1 MTRRTIAIAA
11 VVVAATALTGCASQS
26 DPTSTQPHV
35 SVPAEAST
43 TPTSDA
49 GQPKITGPG
58 QVSAAPSSQAS
69 APADAE
75 DQIDA
80 AQEGA
85 AEGAASGFV
94 SAYVDKSITGD
105 AWAAGWMPYLTTQAQ
120 AAYEGTSQQAVPG
133 TTLRGTVTLED
144 GGTNGA
150 AIADVP
156 TDAGAYTVQLNQV
169 NGSWKVLRAIL
180 PGEDG

>member
-1 MTRRTIAIAA
+1 MNRTTLAIATAA
-11 VVVAATALTGCASQS
+11 VVAAALTGCAS
-26 DPTSTQPHV
+26 TTAQPSV
-35 SVPAEAST
+35 SVPAAAPTDSAT
-43 TPTSDA
+43 TES

-58 QVSAAPSSQAS
+58 QVSASASAVPQAS
-69 APADAE
+69 APTDAE
-75 DQIDA
+75 DPIGA

-85 AEGAASGFV
+85 ATGAASGFV
-94 SAYVDKSITGD
+94 SAYVDKSVSGD
-105 AWAAGWMPYLTTQAQ
+105 AWVQGWMPYLTTQAQ
-120 AAYEGTSQQAVPG
+120 AAYEGTSQRAVPG
-133 TTLRGTVTLED
+133 TTLTGTVTLED

-156 TDAGAYTVQLNQV
+156 TDAGTYTVQLNQV

>member
-1 MTRRTIAIAA
+1 MSRGAIAA
-11 VVVAATALTGCASQS
+11 AAAVVIVAALTGCAGQS
-26 DPTSTQPHV
+26 DPTSSKPQV
-35 SVPAEAST
+35 SVPAETSGAA
-43 TPTSDA
+43 TSDA

-58 QVSAAPSSQAS
+58 QVSASASAQPS

-75 DQIDA
+75 DPITA

-85 AEGAASGFV
+85 ATGAASGFV
-94 SAYVDKSITGD
+94 SAYIDKTVTGD
-105 AWAAGWMPYLTTQAQ
+105 AWVKGWMPYLTTQAQ

-133 TTLRGTVTLED
+133 TTLTGTVKLED

-150 AIADVP
+150 AIVDVP
-156 TDAGAYTVQLNQV
+156 TDAGTYTVQLNQV
-169 NGSWKVLRAIL
+169 NGSWKVLRALL

>member
-1 MTRRTIAIAA
+1 MTRPSVAIATA
-11 VVVAATALTGCASQS
+11 VVIAAALTGCASTDS
-26 DPTSTQPHV
+26 DATSSQPQV
-35 SVPAEAST
+35 SVPGAAPSATATADAE
-43 TPTSDA
+43 
-49 GQPKITGPG
+49 QPKITGPG
-58 QVSAAPSSQAS
+58 QVTASAQPT

-75 DQIDA
+75 DAITP

-85 AEGAASGFV
+85 ATGAASGFV
-94 SAYVDKSITGD
+94 SAYVDKRVTGD
-105 AWAAGWMPYLTTQAQ
+105 AWAKGWMPYLTTQAQ

-133 TTLRGTVTLED
+133 TTLSGTVQLED

-150 AIADVP
+150 AIVDVP
-156 TDAGAYTVQLNQV
+156 TDAGTYTVQLNQV